1 MNLQSRLRGLIP
13 ASWTDHLRDGMVS
26 LGLDVASTTENKSNP
41 SALSLM
47 EHWDSRYWVRL
58 QLRWK
63 TGDLD
68 VMTSILRHLLRYIPR
83 AQRKVLV
90 VDKSNEKF
98 AANQLAKVL
107 GREIN
112 VVGFAGNNKVRYQG
126 EDSDAKTAM
135 GSAYCAALEDGLIA
149 LPAGKWIRDDHRQV
163 TRNGARFEAKVDK
176 EGNHADVFDSDKL
189 AYWGF
194 IGKISA
200 PVMPYDLGQEQSSS
214 IYDMGM
220 ANTGGFY
227 DA

>member
-13 ASWTDHLRDGMVS
+13 ASWTDHLRDGMVC

-47 EHWDSRYWVRL
+47 EHWDRRYWVRL

-68 VMTSILRHLLRYIPR
+68 VMETILRHVLKYVPR
-83 AQRKVLV
+83 AQRKALV

-98 AANQLAKVL
+98 AANKLAKVL

-112 VVGFAGNNKVRYQG
+112 VVGFAGGQKVRYQG

-135 GSAYCAALEDGLIA
+135 GAAYCAALEDGLIA

-163 TRNGARFEAKVDK
+163 TRNGARFDAKVDK

-189 AYWGF
+189 AYWGH

-227 DA
+227 A